1 MENPRDAGTGEERA
15 TAPVGAAVDGVTADL
30 AARVRLAV
38 GRLSRRIARSD
49 THGLSQ
55 GQISALVTV
64 EAYGPLSLGE
74 VAAREGVAPPS
85 VTRLVA
91 SLCEHALVTRS
102 TDPTDRRST
111 QVSISDQGTR
121 LLAQLRGQR
130 TAALARR
137 LADLDPAERDLLA
150 SALPV
155 LERLTE
161 WEPGP
166 TSAPGPGPGP
176 GERNVAS

>member
-1 MENPRDAGTGEERA
+1 MENPRSAAPGEGTATVPVDAG
-15 TAPVGAAVDGVTADL
+15 VDDVTADL

-49 THGLSQ
+49 THGLTQ

-91 SLCEHALVTRS
+91 SLCEGALVTRT

-111 QVSISDQGTR
+111 RVSISAHGTE

-137 LADLDPAERDLLA
+137 LANLDPAERALLA
-150 SALPV
+150 AAVPV
-155 LERLTE
+155 LERLSE
-161 WEPGP
+161 WDPGA
-166 TSAPGPGPGP
+166 SAAPGPLEPDVP
-176 GERNVAS
+176 S